1 MVSSEQYNKVILSL
15 SPFENESNCWRKSI
29 IVSLLD
35 GKSIS
40 DECLTKND
48 CSGYVLL
55 YLEKYIK
62 ICRGKTTRRVS
73 YIKKAQNSFSYE
85 PATNQFALTRQL
97 LYEYRREL
105 VDNVLSSSAKETIKP
120 SEEVT

>member
-1 MVSSEQYNKVILSL
+1 MAELTGMVSSEQYNKVILSL

-73 YIKKAQNSFSYE
+73 YIKKSPEFILLRTCHKSICSYK
-85 PATNQFALTRQL
+85 AVAL
-97 LYEYRREL
+97 
-105 VDNVLSSSAKETIKP
+105 
-120 SEEVT
+120 